1 MRKKENRNDIYW
13 ERLSVR
19 LVQER
24 NTKGWTQQELAEKAD
39 VYREKINYA
48 ELNIT
53 GRTLQINEI
62 ARISKALDIS
72 MDYLV
77 GLTDSKDITSYN
89 GLSDEA
95 NEVISNLDKSSLE
108 MFGMIAEQ
116 FSNNEVLQDWKIY
129 RIVTKIIS
137 QLNSNLLESTETKVM
152 NKDRIPNPDVQKFA
166 FIYTYIQQLKN
177 QSIGFPQYVKV
188 LWEEYGTKIQSA
200 IEQCGNVLNYNKDRT
215 VKINFNQIKDIVE
228 PLAKFKDYVRYN
240 LDNSI
245 KLSIDNITDQD
256 IKDDNSYN
264 KLKQYSNDI
273 SRAINLK
280 KLKDKKKLK

>member
-152 NKDRIPNPDVQKFA
+152 NKDRIPNPYVQKFA

>member
-166 FIYTYIQQLKN
+166 FIYTYRQQLKN